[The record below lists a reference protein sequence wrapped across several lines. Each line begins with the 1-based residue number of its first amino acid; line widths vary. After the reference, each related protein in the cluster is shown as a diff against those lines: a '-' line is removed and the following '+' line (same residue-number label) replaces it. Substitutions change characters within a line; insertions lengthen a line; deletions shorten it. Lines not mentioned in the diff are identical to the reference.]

1 MFIDSNKIQ
10 KIKNEIIYEHGYNGL
25 LISNKLQIRW
35 FVVEKKWVEW
45 ERKKK
50 MDFGREPWKWYFR
63 FLKIVGWMY
72 LEVFKFS
79 VECIKRIWV
88 NAFIISQNK
97 NTLFAH
103 ILKLMIK
110 IPSMIACCKRNILY
124 IWIHSCFLFL
134 KLQNNNN
141 FYIRYNKS

>member
-50 MDFGREPWKWYFR
+50 MDFGREQWKWYFR
-63 FLKIVGWMY
+63 FPKIVGWMW
-72 LEVFKFS
+72 LEVLKFS
-79 VECIKRIWV
+79 VECINRVDEK
-88 NAFIISQNK
+88 
-97 NTLFAH
+97 
-103 ILKLMIK
+103 K
-110 IPSMIACCKRNILY
+110 I
-124 IWIHSCFLFL
+124 
-134 KLQNNNN
+134 
-141 FYIRYNKS
+141 